1 MDLSF
6 LQGDDPFRAQLRELE
21 KRYEAFQQETRG
33 RALKEQQAVHRGQY
47 GDQFAFFRDGSTL
60 ASVVTEE
67 VGVVLGKLKALSI
80 AVKLPIL
87 GELVENL
94 YTAIEKQFVLYYN
107 EMQEKLQEASRGGG
121 AESDSSLADERPLS
135 IVHRARGSS
144 TLSTLYD
151 KQRGAAPPLIEL
163 HHTSA
168 SRPSR
173 SQPRSKERSSSK
185 FCDEQ
190 HQPSSSSGNGSPL
203 ARPNLPL
210 HSVKGLVQ
218 QGIAP
223 TTSLG
228 TSGGLALSQRLT
240 LPETL
245 STTTALLT
253 ESLAV
258 SLRCELVRVYLL
270 DDKKNLVRASEYPFP
285 DIVGGSTKPL
295 DLFDGNYTERGL
307 AKVLFSVV
315 CEKGLAVSGFDA
327 RQSATSDPNPGLN
340 IDDLAASFQAPSS
353 KNQLIRNC
361 LVWPIAMPSGNS
373 RVVGMI
379 HAINKEGV
387 HDDERRRF
395 TAEDEFSMN
404 EAAKFIG
411 IMVER
416 YPAHLFQ
423 VDVGSLV
430 FKACHPDKVLQPH
443 LPDVIRDPVEG
454 AQRIGNEVLRT
465 QPHIIIYRGPMAT
478 IYKQGSRDKKAEDYV
493 PGAGGALSTITTVE
507 YNLDALNDLWKS
519 GYDENVMMHR
529 QCRLWSTKV
538 QDLQSIIKQFVDALV
553 VARGIKD
560 MNELLMYL
568 RSMELLVRSENAPLL
583 VDHINNAMENIRKT
597 LEGKRRGTT
606 THQQQRGSPA
616 GAISNDAM
624 SPAESPA
631 ASPTASRGGSASP
644 TFPTLAAMESLTAT
658 RAEMAEVTK
667 RRERTATNLNIATM
681 HIDGPTNVRGYTCDT
696 DTKRNQV
703 KAIDDM
709 IERHREQTQRKHLV
723 STGPTFLQS
732 TETFAKKSSPR
743 APPVEGEGPSSRQGH
758 FSSVS
763 RRMIFSAPRQQSTAL
778 RLHAPAP
785 PQTTSNSAAKTSPA
799 K

>member
-6 LQGDDPFRAQLRELE
+6 LESDDPFRGQLRELE

-67 VGVVLGKLKALSI
+67 VGIILGKLKALSV
-80 AVKLPIL
+80 AVKLPML
-87 GELVENL
+87 GELVETL

-107 EMQEKLQEASRGGG
+107 EMQEKLQSASMIGGS
-121 AESDSSLADERPLS
+121 ESSLTDERPLS
-135 IVHRARGSS
+135 VVHRARGSS
-144 TLSTLYD
+144 TMSPLYE
-151 KQRGAAPPLIEL
+151 KQRGAAPLIEL
-163 HHTSA
+163 HA
-168 SRPSR
+168 STGGRSTQTRP
-173 SQPRSKERSSSK
+173 KERSGSK
-185 FCDEQ
+185 FGEEP
-190 HQPSSSSGNGSPL
+190 HPPSSSSGSGSPL
-203 ARPNLPL
+203 ALPNLPI
-210 HSVKGLVQ
+210 HSIKGLVQ
-218 QGIAP
+218 HGAAP
-223 TTSLG
+223 TT
-228 TSGGLALSQRLT
+228 TVASGGLALSQRLT

-245 STTTALLT
+245 STTTALMT

-258 SLRCELVRVYLL
+258 ALRCELVRVYLL
-270 DDKKNLVRASEYPFP
+270 DDRKNLVRAAEYPFP
-285 DIVGGSTKPL
+285 DIVSGSGKAP
-295 DLFDGNYTERGL
+295 DLFQGNYTERGL

-327 RQSATSDPNPGLN
+327 RQSATSEVNADEN
-340 IDDLAASFQAPSS
+340 AASHQSAHSAKS
-353 KNQLIRNC
+353 QLIRNC
-361 LVWPIAMPSGNS
+361 LVWPISMPSGNT

-387 HDDERRRF
+387 HDDERRKF

-404 EAAKFIG
+404 EAAKFLG
-411 IMVER
+411 IILER

-430 FKACHPDKVLQPH
+430 FRACHPDKVLRPH
-443 LPDVIRDPVEG
+443 LPDVICDPVEG

-465 QPHIIIYRGPMAT
+465 QPHVIIYRGPMAT
-478 IYKQGSRDKKAEDYV
+478 IYKQGSRDKKADDYV
-493 PGAGGALSTITTVE
+493 PGAGGAMSTITTVE

-583 VDHINNAMENIRKT
+583 VDHINSTMENIRKG

-606 THQQQRGSPA
+606 AQQQQRGSPA
-616 GAISNDAM
+616 RALSNEAIV
-624 SPAESPA
+624 SPSDSPA
-631 ASPTASRGGSASP
+631 ASPTASRGESARQ
-644 TFPTLAAMESLTAT
+644 TFSDLAAVESLAAT
-658 RAEMAEVTK
+658 RAEITEVTK
-667 RRERTATNLNIATM
+667 RRERIATNRNIATM

-723 STGPTFLQS
+723 STGPSFQLP
-732 TETFAKKSSPR
+732 TEAFAKKSSPR
-743 APPVEGEGPSSRQGH
+743 APPVEGERPSSQGH
-758 FSSVS
+758 FSTVS
-763 RRMIFSAPRQQSTAL
+763 RRMIFSAPRQKNTPL

-785 PQTTSNSAAKTSPA
+785 PLSSTAKSLPA